1 MRSGSS
7 VLRVLAAWWGAQYS
21 HNYEK
26 PVKNAPARLM
36 VAAAHRTMHA
46 MKPGIALKFFLAILL
61 AAAVAAAAMAVATRL
76 SFQWGFLGY
85 LNQVDAQ
92 RLDELAARLA
102 TEYRRSGDWQFL
114 RDDYAKL
121 RALALPPPTI
131 PRLALLDAEGR
142 TVVGNPELAAEG
154 AVKPIVVDGGTVGW
168 IARAP
173 LRRLSSAAEVSFQQ
187 EQLRAS
193 WLTAALALALAAGLA
208 VVLGRA
214 FVTPVKRLADATHR
228 LAAGNYAT
236 RVPVDT
242 PDELG
247 RLAADFNRLAET
259 LERNETLRRRFMA
272 DVSHELR
279 TPLAVLSAELEAL
292 EDGVR
297 PLTRESLASLRGEVN
312 ALGKLVGDLN
322 QLALAD
328 VGALAYRK
336 QTVNVVPLVQQALES
351 YRERFAERG
360 LAIETA
366 LAGDARVFGDADRL
380 VQLFRNLL
388 ENSARYTDPGGRVQI
403 ALRREDGRAIL
414 DFDDAAPGVPAASL
428 PHLFER
434 FYRVDASRSRANG
447 GAGLGLA
454 ICSSIAAAHGGE
466 IAAAPSP
473 LGGLRVRVA
482 LPLAT

>member
-1 MRSGSS
+1 M
-7 VLRVLAAWWGAQYS
+7 
-21 HNYEK
+21 
-26 PVKNAPARLM
+26 
-36 VAAAHRTMHA
+36 
-46 MKPGIALKFFLAILL
+46 
-61 AAAVAAAAMAVATRL
+61 
-76 SFQWGFLGY
+76 
-85 LNQVDAQ
+85 
-92 RLDELAARLA
+92 
-102 TEYRRSGDWQFL
+102 
-114 RDDYAKL
+114 
-121 RALALPPPTI
+121 
-131 PRLALLDAEGR
+131 
-142 TVVGNPELAAEG
+142 VGNPELAAEG

-360 LAIETA
+360 LAVETA
-366 LAGDARVFGDADRL
+366 LAGDARIFGDADRL

-434 FYRVDASRSRANG
+434 FYRVDASRSRADG

>member
-1 MRSGSS
+1 
-7 VLRVLAAWWGAQYS
+7 
-21 HNYEK
+21 
-26 PVKNAPARLM
+26 M
-36 VAAAHRTMHA
+36 VAAAHRTMLA

-92 RLDELAARLA
+92 RLDELAGRLA
-102 TEYRRSGDWQFL
+102 AEYRRSGDWQFL

-142 TVVGNPELAAEG
+142 PVVGNPELAAEG

-236 RVPVDT
+236 RVPVESQ
-242 PDELG
+242 DELG

-279 TPLAVLSAELEAL
+279 TPLAVLSAELEAM

-297 PLTRESLASLRGEVN
+297 PLTRESLASLRGEVS
-312 ALGKLVGDLN
+312 ALGKLVDDLN

-336 QTVNVVPLVQQALES
+336 RRVDVVPLLEQALES
-351 YRERFAERG
+351 YRDRLAERR
-360 LAIETA
+360 LAVATA
-366 LAGDARVFGDADRL
+366 LGREAIVFGDADRL
-380 VQLFRNLL
+380 LQMFRNLL
-388 ENSARYTDPGGRVQI
+388 ENSARYTDAGGRVR
-403 ALRREDGRAIL
+403 ASARREGHRL
-414 DFDDAAPGVPAASL
+414 VVDFEDSAPGVPPEAL

-434 FYRVDASRSRANG
+434 FYRVDVSRSRANG

-454 ICSSIAAAHGGE
+454 ICRSIAAAHDGE
-466 IAAAPSP
+466 ISAAESP
-473 LGGLRVRVA
+473 LGGLRVRLT
-482 LPLAT
+482 LPFAA